1 MSAILSYKG
10 TVYPWHCDHMG
21 HMNVMWYAGKFDVCD
36 ASVGG
41 PPQVTPVS

>member
-21 HMNVMWYAGKFDVCD
+21 HIERHVVRGEVR
-36 ASVGG
+36 
-41 PPQVTPVS
+41 